1 MHRLV
6 LPFLAA
12 TVLAAPA
19 IAADDPSKEDL
30 DQALAKAKKDKK
42 YLAVVFTLFN

>member
-1 MHRLV
+1 MRRLV

-12 TVLAAPA
+12 TVFAAPA
-19 IAADDPSKEDL
+19 LADPSKDDL

-42 YLAVVFTLFN
+42 YVSVVFTLFN